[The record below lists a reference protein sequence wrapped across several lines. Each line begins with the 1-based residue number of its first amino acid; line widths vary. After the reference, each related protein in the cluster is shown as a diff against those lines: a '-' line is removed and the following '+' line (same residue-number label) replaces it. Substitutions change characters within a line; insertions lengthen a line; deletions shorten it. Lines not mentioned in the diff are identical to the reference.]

1 MVSIIETVLVHDK
14 IHEINVF
21 SQGDATGSLAKIQLC
36 VDTERALVDA
46 QQMSLHI
53 VTSTKNALT
62 NWTPGL
68 TCMQVL
74 VQCQRHRMLETFPT
88 NSTAKQ

>member
-1 MVSIIETVLVHDK
+1 MNVS
-14 IHEINVF
+14 
-21 SQGDATGSLAKIQLC
+21 SRGDILWKSSLSKVQLC

-46 QQMSLHI
+46 QQMCLHV
-53 VTSTKNALT
+53 VTSTEDALT
-62 NWTPGL
+62 NRAPGL
-68 TCMQVL
+68 PGMQVL